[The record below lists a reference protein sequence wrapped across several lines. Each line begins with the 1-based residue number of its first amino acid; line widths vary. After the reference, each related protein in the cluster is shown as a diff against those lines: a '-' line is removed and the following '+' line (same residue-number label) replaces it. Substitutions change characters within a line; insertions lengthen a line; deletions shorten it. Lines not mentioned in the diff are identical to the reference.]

1 MALGAVVNKSS
12 FKAGFYAGDLT
23 LVNVRFLLLVSRTFN
38 IQIVE
43 LLSVNQ
49 RYAQLLFLSCVDKH
63 SFH

>member
-1 MALGAVVNKSS
+1 MALGAIVNKSS
-12 FKAGFYAGDLT
+12 FKTGFYAGDFT

-49 RYAQLLFLSCVDKH
+49 RYAQLLFLSRVD
-63 SFH
+63 